1 MLEHEN
7 QEVELRFSSAAFEDF
22 LHTMRRIQ
30 AEFER
35 GLGPESGGPATAS
48 LGGPATASL
57 GGCSDGFPCV

>member
-30 AEFER
+30 VEFER
-35 GLGPESGGPATAS
+35 GLGPESGRPATAAAGERS
-48 LGGPATASL
+48 GGFAR
-57 GGCSDGFPCV
+57 V

>member
-35 GLGPESGGPATAS
+35 GLGPEGLGPAA
-48 LGGPATASL
+48 AAAVDR
-57 GGCSDGFPCV
+57 SDGLSRV